1 MGLEVIVTDWEALGM
16 GLEAIATCWNG
27 TGSLDAVYSLDAVSV
42 CCESL
47 LMCCIIMK
55 VTCWDCV
62 GGHTNMLGGHIYEV
76 ECHITCLE
84 GGGIDKESSIKGR
97 AEKFLK
103 HSDESPI
110 LSPAMIRTSEQY
122 MVKVLKRH
130 CDH

>member
-1 MGLEVIVTDWEALGM
+1 MGLGAVSPYCEETLIGFDMIVTCEDDIHVVVLGGHMDGVGVIVTDWEALGI

-27 TGSLDAVYSLDAVSV
+27 TGSLDAVYSLDDHAVSV

-84 GGGIDKESSIKGR
+84 GVRDRQRKQ
-97 AEKFLK
+97 
-103 HSDESPI
+103 H
-110 LSPAMIRTSEQY
+110 
-122 MVKVLKRH
+122 
-130 CDH
+130 